1 MRLNA
6 FKNLYTFYVNGVIIF
21 NLISDFIYNELRVI
35 DFNLF
40 DLVKSKNISLLVLKN
55 VFYKKKILNFSFFNL
70 SKNFVFEY
78 VYFYENQLKN
88 NFLILKKIISEDL
101 ENIYNI
107 YIYIYYLF
115 VNFSCLEDKYL
126 DNDDFN
132 FFYLSFFPKNRIINS
147 IKDNDFFS
155 YIFNKKKV
163 SFKSNN
169 LWYKAFIKYNN
180 YKKNLF
186 SFNISSIEKDRFLLF
201 YLLNNIIFK
210 NKIIKDYLDN
220 LFFIFNFNIEA
231 FCKSVVNI
239 FGFYHKDFNNS
250 FIRKKIN
257 FFHTKYYSYKN
268 FYTNLI
274 IKSVIKD
281 KEYDNI
287 IIDSVKNW
295 SINDMIFLDK
305 IIIKITIS
313 EVKNFNI
320 PIRVSINEYLDISKI
335 YSTNKSSKFINGVL
349 NSILNLKKN

>member
-1 MRLNA
+1 MLSRRFLRLNA

-169 LWYKAFIKYNN
+169 F
-180 YKKNLF
+180 
-186 SFNISSIEKDRFLLF
+186 
-201 YLLNNIIFK
+201 
-210 NKIIKDYLDN
+210 
-220 LFFIFNFNIEA
+220 
-231 FCKSVVNI
+231 
-239 FGFYHKDFNNS
+239 
-250 FIRKKIN
+250 
-257 FFHTKYYSYKN
+257 
-268 FYTNLI
+268 
-274 IKSVIKD
+274 
-281 KEYDNI
+281 
-287 IIDSVKNW
+287 
-295 SINDMIFLDK
+295 
-305 IIIKITIS
+305 
-313 EVKNFNI
+313 
-320 PIRVSINEYLDISKI
+320 
-335 YSTNKSSKFINGVL
+335 
-349 NSILNLKKN
+349 